1 MSKVAVAVSLSVLA
15 LSSCA
20 STNTNANDRETPSNA
35 APTDGANAN
44 VTPAA
49 AARPTP
55 QDDVARFREQELAR
69 LSLEEQKK
77 RDFVLAFVEKAD
89 ALADRQLY
97 RDAYRELLKARDYD
111 PDNLLVQQ
119 KLEWIGPLVGEKI
132 PQAVGEESAELVRA
146 REQFFVEQAR
156 EAIRKGELAVARRD
170 YDAALFEFR
179 SAVDYT
185 RYAPAVDWGTVREDA
200 ERLVRETEAA
210 QIEAEQASRSAEEQL
225 TLERLRREE
234 EESRQREQARLD
246 QLLADGLAAF
256 EAQAY
261 EMAEE
266 LAEEVLREDP
276 RNERALELRD
286 TAFKA
291 RREELAA
298 DYVETKQTQFRKW
311 RQHILSQRIP
321 IADVLQLPD
330 RDVWRENTARRAAI
344 SESRSTNENPADAAL
359 RAELA
364 TLQVRGLRIE
374 GEESLSAVA
383 RQIQSMTEVPIA
395 VSSAAEAAV
404 FDEGVAFE
412 LRLENPISVAQALN
426 LVAEQAGEGVTW
438 TIDVGTVLFTT
449 KERARGKIRGE
460 YYAINDLV
468 IPLPNFVAPRLERL
482 RLLEDL
488 EDDDGSTPF
497 GTLGEQ
503 SIQLEPDALAELIT
517 QFVGVGTWEEDGVS
531 AAAYNA
537 TGIYVN
543 QTDAV
548 HEEVRQFL
556 EDLRRFSSMMVTVD
570 TKFLTVT
577 DAWLQQIGVDWR
589 GIDNPGTPFTDL
601 DDITNGNDDN
611 AGLGFDNGG
620 QGNNPAGPPSSG
632 FFFDDGADGDFK
644 ARTENVFDSSLG
656 GMLSSVGGLTT
667 QIRILDDAVLN
678 PLLRAVEKSTEARIV
693 NSQALTVYN
702 SQQAAVS
709 VVNQRAYVQ
718 DFDVE
723 VATAAFIADPII
735 NVLSEGVSLQVRPT
749 VHHDRQNLTLE
760 VQPTVATVVR
770 ITPFTTTLGNNSAAA
785 VTLQLPQLEVQS
797 LRSTATIPDGGT
809 ILIGGLNTIR
819 NVERRS
825 EVPWLGKIPLLGF
838 FFKEEGYNDETE
850 SLMILMK
857 ARITDIRDEA
867 ATLEDPRAGR

>member
-35 APTDGANAN
+35 APTDGANA
-44 VTPAA
+44 TPTP

-132 PQAVGEESAELVRA
+132 PQAVGEESADLVRA
-146 REQFFVEQAR
+146 REQFFVEQAK

-210 QIEAEQASRSAEEQL
+210 QIEAEKAARTAEEQL

-261 EMAEE
+261 ETAEE
-266 LAEEVLREDP
+266 LADEVLREDP

-291 RREELAA
+291 RREELAE
-298 DYVETKQTQFRKW
+298 DYVESKQTQFRKW

-330 RDVWRENTARRAAI
+330 RDVWRDKTERRSALTDARA
-344 SESRSTNENPADAAL
+344 SSENPADAAL

-364 TLQVRGLRIE
+364 TLEVRGLRIE

-449 KERARGKIRGE
+449 KERARGKVRGE
-460 YYAINDLV
+460 YYSISDLV
-468 IPLPNFVAPRLERL
+468 MPLPNFVAPRLDRL

-497 GTLGEQ
+497 GTLAEQ
-503 SIQLEPDALAELIT
+503 TIQLEPDALAELIT
-517 QFVGVGTWEEDGVS
+517 QFVGVGSWEEDGVS

-537 TGIYVN
+537 TGIYVV

-548 HEEVRQFL
+548 HEEVRNFL
-556 EDLRRFSSMMVTVD
+556 EDLRRFTSMMVTVD

-577 DAWLQQIGVDWR
+577 DAWLQEIGVEWR

-611 AGLGFDNGG
+611 ASLGFDNGG
-620 QGNNPAGPPSSG
+620 QGSNPAGPPSSG

-644 ARTENVFDSSLG
+644 ARTENIFEAPLGESLTTI
-656 GMLSSVGGLTT
+656 GGLST
-667 QIRILDDAVLN
+667 QIRIIDDAVLN
-678 PLLRAVEKSTEARIV
+678 PLLRAVEKSSEARIA
-693 NSQALTVYN
+693 NSQMLSVFN
-702 SQQAAVS
+702 GQQAAVS
-709 VVNQRAYVQ
+709 VVNQRAYIQ

-735 NVLSEGVSLQVRPT
+735 NVLVEGVSLQIRPT
-749 VHHDRQNLTLE
+749 VHHDRKNLTLE
-760 VQPTVATVVR
+760 VQPTVARVVR
-770 ITPFTTTLGNNSAAA
+770 ISPFTTTLGNNSAAA
-785 VTLQLPQLEVQS
+785 VTLQLPQLKVQS

-809 ILIGGLNTIR
+809 IMIGGLNSIR
-819 NVERRS
+819 NVERRA
-825 EVPWLGKIPLLGF
+825 EVPWLGKIPVLGF

-867 ATLEDPRAGR
+867 ARLDATTSGR